1 MPRFRGIRMITGAV
15 SKAVRRQKE
24 KRLIGAGKIF
34 FKDGSTKFGRQ
45 RMDRALSSIYG
56 YKTPLRPVR
65 SIGLR
70 KAVRKYNIKGTK
82 KIYSAKIAKVDQAL
96 KSIKKRRSQSS
107 GWMTYKKG
115 DIIPF

>member
-24 KRLIGAGKIF
+24 KRLTSVSKIF
-34 FKDGSTKFGRQ
+34 FKDGATKFGRA
-45 RMDRALSSIYG
+45 RIDRALGSIYG
-56 YKTPLRPVR
+56 HVIPQRN
-65 SIGLR
+65 IGIKSRINLR
-70 KAVRKYNIKGTK
+70 KKWR
-82 KIYSAKIAKVDQAL
+82 SKIALTKTARITER
-96 KSIKKRRSQSS
+96 IKSS

>member
-1 MPRFRGIRMITGAV
+1 
-15 SKAVRRQKE
+15 
-24 KRLIGAGKIF
+24 
-34 FKDGSTKFGRQ
+34 
-45 RMDRALSSIYG
+45 MDRALSSIYG

>member
-24 KRLIGAGKIF
+24 KRLTSVSKIF
-34 FKDGSTKFGRQ
+34 FKDGATKFGRA
-45 RMDRALSSIYG
+45 RIDRALGSIYG
-56 YKTPLRPVR
+56 HVIPQKN
-65 SIGLR
+65 IGLT
-70 KAVRKYNIKGTK
+70 KVGKKYLKKHKSKLSLVKSARRTERIK
-82 KIYSAKIAKVDQAL
+82 
-96 KSIKKRRSQSS
+96 SS

>member
-1 MPRFRGIRMITGAV
+1 MRARLILGPV
-15 SKAVRRQKE
+15 SKAIRRQKE